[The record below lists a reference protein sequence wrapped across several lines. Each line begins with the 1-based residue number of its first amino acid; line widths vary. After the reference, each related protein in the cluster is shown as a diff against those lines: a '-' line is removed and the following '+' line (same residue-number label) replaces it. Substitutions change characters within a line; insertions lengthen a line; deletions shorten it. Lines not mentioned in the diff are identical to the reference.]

1 MKITNLSNT
10 RVNIL
15 FNVKVNS
22 DDDLFTIQTML
33 SILGSTTQ
41 TLTATLGP
49 GNNCYDPD
57 CQIDAFVDSSNIV
70 TESDETNNKDS
81 LVSIG

>member
-22 DDDLFTIQTML
+22 DDDL
-33 SILGSTTQ
+33 STLKQ
-41 TLTATLGP
+41 CIYSRKY
-49 GNNCYDPD
+49 N
-57 CQIDAFVDSSNIV
+57 SNINSNFV
-70 TESDETNNKDS
+70 QDTLS
-81 LVSIG
+81 

>member
-1 MKITNLSNT
+1 MKVTNLSNT

-41 TLTATLGP
+41 TLTATLFKTQFH
-49 GNNCYDPD
+49 NFD
-57 CQIDAFVDSSNIV
+57 CQII
-70 TESDETNNKDS
+70 
-81 LVSIG
+81 I